1 MQISHLNWRGLRNLP
16 ARVCLIAA
24 TIVIFLKPVA
34 ASSETKNNNLEV
46 KPAHRNLTLGGLFPI
61 HFAGENHECT
71 NSFSFAGLKEFAAML
86 FAVDRINADKTIL
99 PNITLG
105 VQVIDTCRMENKALD
120 RVLKEFLLGLNSNR
134 HASSCSSGLQGHVVG
149 VVGPSTSAAAV
160 YVAKALGI
168 FKIPLISYSATS
180 HELSDK
186 SDYEYF
192 SRTTSPEHFPT
203 RVIAELLEHF
213 NWSYVSV
220 VYTDEPYGRSGSEHF
235 REEAKK
241 HGELLL

>member
-1 MQISHLNWRGLRNLP
+1 MQISHLFNWRGLRNLP

-24 TIVIFLKPVA
+24 TIVIFLKPFA
-34 ASSETKNNNLEV
+34 ASSETKNGNLEV

-61 HFAGENHECT
+61 HFTGENHECT
-71 NSFSFAGLKEFAAML
+71 SSFSFAGLEEFAAML

-105 VQVIDTCRMENKALD
+105 VQVFDTCRMENKAMD
-120 RVLKEFLLGLNSNR
+120 RVLKEFVLGTNSDP
-134 HASSCSSGLQGHVVG
+134 HASTCSSELQGHVVG

-192 SRTTSPEHFPT
+192 SRTTPPEHFPT

-220 VYTDEPYGRSGSEHF
+220 VYTDEPYGRSASENF
-235 REEAKK
+235 QKEAKK
-241 HGELLL
+241 RGE